1 MRSYGTGE
9 AVARAGDRLEVVATV
24 VSGSATLS
32 RGLEDG
38 RTQIVGLLL
47 PANLL
52 GRPGGQR
59 LAHDVVATTPL
70 TLCTI
75 RPHDLAG
82 LRASQPALDA
92 RFLEMTIADL
102 EAARN
107 WMTVLGRKTAR
118 ERVASFLM
126 MLAHREVVAGA
137 DPNRP
142 VSFDLPLTRE
152 QAADYLGLTIET
164 VSRQL
169 TGLKRDGVIELPTK
183 RGVKVLDL
191 ERLLIETGDDAD
203 GGLPT

>member
-1 MRSYGTGE
+1 MRRYEAGE
-9 AVARAGDRLEVVATV
+9 AVGRTGDRLNVMATV
-24 VSGSATLS
+24 IAGSATLS

-38 RTQIVGLLL
+38 RTQIVGHLL

-59 LAHDVVATTPL
+59 LAHDVVAATPL

-75 RPHDLAG
+75 GAQDFAG
-82 LRASQPALDA
+82 LSAAQPGVAARVLD
-92 RFLEMTIADL
+92 MTMADL
-102 EAARN
+102 EAARS

-137 DPNRP
+137 DPNHP
-142 VSFDLPLTRE
+142 VAFDLPLTRE
-152 QAADYLGLTIET
+152 QMADHLGLTIET

-169 TGLKRDGVIELPTK
+169 TALAREGILALPTR
-183 RGVKVLDL
+183 RGVRIIDL
-191 ERLLIETGDDAD
+191 ARLLAETGDDAD
-203 GGLPT
+203 GGLPS